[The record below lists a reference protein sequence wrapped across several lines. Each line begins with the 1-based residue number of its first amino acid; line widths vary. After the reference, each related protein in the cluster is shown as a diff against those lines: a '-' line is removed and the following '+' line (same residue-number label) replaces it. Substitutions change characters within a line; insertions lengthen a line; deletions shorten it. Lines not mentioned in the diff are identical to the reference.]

1 MEARVELLIW
11 TALSLLLGVVA
22 VNAAHRAQGG
32 RLIQFAEETTAGAL
46 LREVGLFAFMVGLPF
61 GALIS
66 GASGIDLMALGR
78 DLTAPDNILGFPFVD
93 WARGIGQTSLV
104 VASALAVLWLAGR
117 VAPGSRPWGIG
128 VRAVRDAF
136 YNETH
141 WTFYRAA
148 PALWL
153 GDFYW
158 GVVIGMIPVLLEWIT
173 HPDTSFWLATVEGR
187 QVLAVRLAC
196 LFSSGFL
203 YLAAHN
209 LWLMIAASF
218 VIQVIG
224 SRLISYRAA
233 GLPRH
238 TDTPPGA
245 QG

>member
-32 RLIQFAEETTAGAL
+32 GLIQFAEETTAGAL
-46 LREVGLFAFMVGLPF
+46 LREIGLFAFMVGLPF

-66 GASGIDLMALGR
+66 GASGVDLMAMGK
-78 DLTAPDNILGFPFVD
+78 DLTAPDSILGFPFVD
-93 WARGIGQTSLV
+93 WARGVGQTSLV
-104 VASALAVLWLAGR
+104 VACVLVVLWLAGH
-117 VAPGSRPWGIG
+117 VAPGNRPWGVG
-128 VRAVRDAF
+128 VLGVRDAF
-136 YNETH
+136 YQEVH

-153 GDFYW
+153 GDYYW
-158 GVVIGMIPVLLEWIT
+158 GAVIGMILVIVEWIT

-196 LFSSGFL
+196 ALSSAFL
-203 YLAAHN
+203 YLATHN
-209 LWLMIAASF
+209 LWLMIAANL
-218 VIQVIG
+218 VIQIIG

-233 GLPRH
+233 GAPHH
-238 TDTPPGA
+238 TDAPPQA
-245 QG
+245 

>member
-32 RLIQFAEETTAGAL
+32 RLIQLAEETTAGAL

-66 GASGIDLMALGR
+66 GASGVDLMAMGK
-78 DLTAPDNILGFPFVD
+78 DLTASDSILGFPFVD
-93 WARGIGQTSLV
+93 WVRGVGQTSLV
-104 VASALAVLWLAGR
+104 VLCVLVVLWLAGR
-117 VAPGSRPWGIG
+117 AAPGSQPWGVG
-128 VRAVRDAF
+128 VMGVRDAF
-136 YNETH
+136 YHEVH

-158 GVVIGMIPVLLEWIT
+158 GVVIGMIPVIVEWIT

-196 LFSSGFL
+196 ALTSGFL
-203 YLAAHN
+203 YLATHN
-209 LWLMIAASF
+209 LWLMIVANF
-218 VIQVIG
+218 VIQVAG

-233 GLPRH
+233 GPQQQANSTRN
-238 TDTPPGA
+238 P
-245 QG
+245 